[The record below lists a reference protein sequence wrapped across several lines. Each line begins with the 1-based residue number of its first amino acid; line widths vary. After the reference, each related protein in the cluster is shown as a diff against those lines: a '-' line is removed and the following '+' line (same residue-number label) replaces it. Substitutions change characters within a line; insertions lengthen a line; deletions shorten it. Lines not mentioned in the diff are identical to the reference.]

1 MRKTD
6 LTASTKQLGLLN
18 DSNKKI
24 TGIIQYPRLCKSK
37 ISAGLIIVY
46 ITNYTLIIPLCYYYK
61 VIYIQLRE

>member
-6 LTASTKQLGLLN
+6 LTASNKQLGLLN

-24 TGIIQYPRLCKSK
+24 AEIIQYPRVCKSK

-46 ITNYTLIIPLCYYYK
+46 ITN
-61 VIYIQLRE
+61 

>member
-6 LTASTKQLGLLN
+6 LTAFTKQLGLLN

-24 TGIIQYPRLCKSK
+24 AGIIQYSRVCKSK

-46 ITNYTLIIPLCYYYK
+46 ITN
-61 VIYIQLRE
+61 